1 MRIRVHAERPSPRKL
16 QPALAALAKG
26 EVIILPTD
34 TGYAFGCA
42 LSSNKGIAAIRRL
55 KDFDDR
61 SPKPLAMMV
70 TELSDLG
77 TYGVVDNRVF
87 RMAKRILPGPYTIV
101 LRASADTPRAMR
113 NQRHEIGLRM
123 PDHAICRML
132 VEEIGEPL
140 LVGSVT
146 RADAEPDLEDPEIYE
161 KRFRGE
167 VGIVIDAGPLWPEP
181 STILR
186 AGHEEIEVLR
196 VGQGVVPE

>member
-186 AGHEEIEVLR
+186 AGYEEIEVLR